1 MNKDLEIK
9 KLCNAIRNYA
19 ECELDY
25 GTLKTLKMIEDSASR
40 MAAENAEHQKWY
52 EINHEAH
59 CDVMNKYNEALAD
72 ITELKKEIAC
82 LKAELEKRPEIIR
95 CGECDNLIIN
105 DDGKYC
111 GIAIDAKRTCNDFC
125 SRGQRRESEEGK

>member
-1 MNKDLEIK
+1 MNKELE
-9 KLCNAIRNYA
+9 LIRRETYA
-19 ECELDY
+19 LWEEY
-25 GTLKTLKMIEDSASR
+25 GVRVNLINEAAER
-40 MAAENAEHQKWY
+40 MAAEIEQLK
-52 EINHEAH
+52 EE
-59 CDVMNKYNEALAD
+59 VNE
-72 ITELKKEIAC
+72 TQTVYYSVLKDNTR

-125 SRGQRRESEEGK
+125 SRGQRRESEVGK